1 MVDIVYYRRF
11 NRVTVRGHAGTAPAG
26 MDLVCAA
33 VSTLTYTLAVNIK
46 QLHRW
51 KKVTKP
57 KIRLENGD
65 AEISCVPVGVCRSMV
80 QDVFE
85 AVCIGF
91 ALLAE
96 KYPDAVSYHAHT
108 NS

>member
-1 MVDIVYYRRF
+1 MVTIDYDRKCT
-11 NRVTVRGHAGTAPAG
+11 RVTVKGHAGTAPAG
-26 MDLVCAA
+26 EDLVCAA

-51 KKVTKP
+51 RKVAKP

-65 AEISCVPVGVCRSMV
+65 AEISCVPAAACRSAVM
-80 QDVFE
+80 DVFE

-91 ALLAE
+91 ALLEE
-96 KYPDAVSYHAHT
+96 KYPDVISYHVHG
-108 NS
+108 

>member
-1 MVDIVYYRRF
+1 MVAIDYDREYL
-11 NRVTVRGHAGTAPAG
+11 RVTVNGHAGTAPAG

-33 VSTLTYTLAVNIK
+33 VSTLTYTLAVNVK

-51 KKVTKP
+51 KQVTKP

-65 AEISCVPVGVCRSMV
+65 AEISCVPVEACRSIV
-80 QDVFE
+80 KDVFE

-108 NS
+108 

>member
-1 MVDIVYYRRF
+1 MVVIDYNRQYL
-11 NRVTVRGHAGTAPAG
+11 RVTVKGHAETAPAG

-33 VSTLTYTLAVNIK
+33 VSTLTYTLAVNVK

-51 KKVTKP
+51 KQVTKP

-65 AEISCVPVGVCRSMV
+65 AEISCIPAEVCRSMV
-80 QDVFE
+80 KDVFE

-96 KYPDAVSYHAHT
+96 KYPDAVSYQAHT
-108 NS
+108 

>member
-1 MVDIVYYRRF
+1 MVDIVYYRRL

-26 MDLVCAA
+26 QDLVCAA
-33 VSTLTYTLAVNIK
+33 VSTLTYTLAVNVK

-65 AEISCVPVGVCRSMV
+65 AEISCVPAEACRSMV
-80 QDVFE
+80 KDVFE

-108 NS
+108 

>member
-1 MVDIVYYRRF
+1 MVAIDYDRK
-11 NRVTVRGHAGTAPAG
+11 NLRVTVKGHAGTAPAG

-33 VSTLTYTLAVNIK
+33 VSTLTYTLAVNVK
-46 QLHRW
+46 KLHRW
-51 KKVTKP
+51 GKVAKP
-57 KIRLENGD
+57 KIRLEKGD
-65 AEISCVPVGVCRSMV
+65 AEISCIPTGACRSMV

-96 KYPDAVSYHAHT
+96 KYPDAVSYHSHT
-108 NS
+108 